1 MKLLYVLTII
11 LVVTGLSQIVLA
23 LYAGSRKP
31 PGAVRVFVSLMTAMA
46 LYTLGHAME
55 LNDVTLPGK
64 LFWSRVQYIG
74 IPFIPPLYLLVCLNI
89 AGLEGRV
96 RGWKQALLFPV
107 PMLTS
112 VMAITNSFH
121 CLYYASWSLGDL
133 AGIPVLILT
142 RGPFYYVHMIY
153 STIMF
158 ITMAFLAFRYMSWK
172 NHLFRAQAMVILSGS
187 VLAWLV
193 YAVYL
198 GGFVPRGLDINPLGF
213 SAISFLLAV
222 ALFRYR
228 LFDILPVARESVLD
242 QMPDG
247 FIVFDMADRLV
258 DFNPSASSVIP
269 TLERDALGKAARDVL
284 SVFPDALRA
293 LDENLPDVLS
303 EAVVLDEVEHYYR
316 CRLTSVMDRSG
327 KMYGRALI
335 LSDVTE
341 QIMLLRQMTVFASY
355 DFLTGVHNRRYFI
368 ESCEREISRA
378 KRTSASFSVIM
389 MDLDHFKK
397 VNDTYGHDAG
407 DWVLKSAVDRCREC
421 LRGSDIMGR
430 WGGEEFALFLAE
442 TLPSQGEHI
451 AERLRAAIA
460 SSVINHRGVEIRVT
474 ASFGVTGSDG
484 ARDERLED
492 MIRVADSAL
501 YRAKT
506 EGRDRVVLL
515 YP

>member
-1 MKLLYVLTII
+1 
-11 LVVTGLSQIVLA
+11 
-23 LYAGSRKP
+23 
-31 PGAVRVFVSLMTAMA
+31 
-46 LYTLGHAME
+46 
-55 LNDVTLPGK
+55 
-64 LFWSRVQYIG
+64 
-74 IPFIPPLYLLVCLNI
+74 
-89 AGLEGRV
+89 
-96 RGWKQALLFPV
+96 
-107 PMLTS
+107 
-112 VMAITNSFH
+112 
-121 CLYYASWSLGDL
+121 
-133 AGIPVLILT
+133 
-142 RGPFYYVHMIY
+142 
-153 STIMF
+153 
-158 ITMAFLAFRYMSWK
+158 
-172 NHLFRAQAMVILSGS
+172 
-187 VLAWLV
+187 
-193 YAVYL
+193 
-198 GGFVPRGLDINPLGF
+198 
-213 SAISFLLAV
+213 
-222 ALFRYR
+222 
-228 LFDILPVARESVLD
+228 
-242 QMPDG
+242 
-247 FIVFDMADRLV
+247 
-258 DFNPSASSVIP
+258 
-269 TLERDALGKAARDVL
+269 
-284 SVFPDALRA
+284 
-293 LDENLPDVLS
+293 
-303 EAVVLDEVEHYYR
+303 
-316 CRLTSVMDRSG
+316 
-327 KMYGRALI
+327 MYGRALI

-378 KRTSASFSVIM
+378 KRTRAAYSVIM

-506 EGRDRVVLL
+506 EGRDRVVLIR
-515 YP
+515 P